1 MGNDPHSGYNM
12 MAMKQQ
18 RKTSQPAKVKVF
30 SLIRYVE
37 KALEMAE
44 YNRDEN
50 GAVIG
55 RVPGASGFFAQ
66 GGSFEEARENL
77 REVIE
82 GNILLALQL
91 DLPIPRI
98 RGVVI
103 KEVERGKAHAA

>member
-1 MGNDPHSGYNM
+1 
-12 MAMKQQ
+12 MKQQ
-18 RKTSQPAKVKVF
+18 RKTPRPARVKIF

-37 KALEMAE
+37 KALGIAE
-44 YNRDEN
+44 YYREED

-66 GGSFEEARENL
+66 GDSFEEARENL
-77 REVIE
+77 REAIE

-98 RGVVI
+98 RGVII